1 MLVSVLGFTNIGIE
15 AKLHLSDR
23 HRCMTFLNA
32 QENLAA
38 TTNSQ
43 RLGLKF
49 IKKQFQ
55 IEFFAQKM
63 TCSLNVKS
71 QVT

>member
-1 MLVSVLGFTNIGIE
+1 MLVSVLGFTNIGIQ
-15 AKLHLSDR
+15 AKLHLSVR
-23 HRCMTFLNA
+23 NRFMTFLNA
-32 QENLAA
+32 QENLAEMI
-38 TTNSQ
+38 NSQ

-63 TCSLNVKS
+63 TFSLNVKS
-71 QVT
+71 QGT